1 MNRHP
6 RYGRIV
12 ASSFVILTLFGIGS
26 AYAQG
31 RPPNPSQNRFD
42 EILERL
48 ARIEAQLEDAPSASA
63 TFCISQGRGLELK
76 GKFAAETG
84 TEVDLGVGWPNVAW
98 AKAIGKVKLPIVL
111 FAGPIPIPI
120 PSEASVELGGA
131 HGRNFDICVDLPI
144 ALSPGDQGRLQGVW
158 DSMNDQ
164 ANLGETFQTKGRFQR
179 RAARAINY
187 ACRKVDGLLQCPI
200 LPNLPLAASG
210 LASAADDS
218 EQEMERADT
227 ASENL
232 LEGGLG
238 AVEEGLQAFREGNV
252 SELLASLDLPSD
264 VRSVLQDP
272 ERIFEGLPDVS
283 AGLPSCDSVQITP
296 EMRARRPV
304 LNRLCAEL
312 SGLPNDAVVKGA
324 FEKID
329 QLSDE
334 VLDAIAELMG
344 PLLTNV
350 GEAPQNT
357 RDRFCRSVIGQ
368 RPVFDRYCG
377 R

>member
-31 RPPNPSQNRFD
+31 RPPTAPPNRFD

-48 ARIEAQLEDAPSASA
+48 TRIEAQLDAPSASA
-63 TFCISQGRGLELK
+63 TFCISQGRGLDLK
-76 GKFAAETG
+76 GKYAVEAAAEL
-84 TEVDLGVGWPNVAW
+84 EVGAGWPNVGW
-98 AKAIGKVKLPIVL
+98 AKGTGKVNIPLLVFL
-111 FAGPIPIPI
+111 GPIPILVPNEV
-120 PSEASVELGGA
+120 SLELGGG
-131 HGRNFDICVDLPI
+131 HGRNFDICVELPV
-144 ALSPGDQGRLQGVW
+144 ALSLGDQARLLAVAET
-158 DSMNDQ
+158 MNDA
-164 ANLGETFQTKGRFQR
+164 ANLGETFQTKGKFQR

-187 ACRKVDGLLQCPI
+187 ACRKVGGLLQCPI
-200 LPNLPLAASG
+200 LPNALAVSSEVNAED
-210 LASAADDS
+210 AAD
-218 EQEMERADT
+218 QEFDRADT

-252 SELLASLDLPSD
+252 SELLASLELPSD
-264 VRSVLQDP
+264 VRSALGDP
-272 ERIFEGLPDVS
+272 ERIFEGLPDLS
-283 AGLPSCDSVQITP
+283 GGLPSCDSLQITAG
-296 EMRARRPV
+296 MRARRPV

-324 FEKID
+324 FNKID

-357 RDRFCRSVIGQ
+357 RARFCNSVIGQ
-368 RPVFDRYCG
+368 RPVFNRYCG